1 MQDEGAI
8 MTDRADMELA
18 VFADYFQFYLLDA
31 ATNEDF
37 GALWT
42 EEAVE
47 RLLAVSP
54 HAVGVGTV
62 RNMMVPVVIS
72 VHGQEPEADFAEW
85 EQVHDCSFTVLSGR
99 VAVLGATDY
108 LPDAPSLAL
117 APGPYRVRVSYAG
130 LESLNEDGME
140 GDDFYRIQLWPAP
153 LAAILTRKERA
164 GATD

>member
-1 MQDEGAI
+1 
-8 MTDRADMELA
+8 MTDRAEMTLA

-47 RLLAVSP
+47 RLLAVAP
-54 HAVGVGTV
+54 HAVGIGTA
-62 RNMMVPVVIS
+62 RNMAVPVAIS
-72 VHGQEPEADFAEW
+72 VHEREPAADFAEW

-108 LPDAPSLAL
+108 LPDAPSLSL
-117 APGPYRVRVSYAG
+117 RPGPYRVRISYAG
-130 LESLNEDGME
+130 LETLSEDGLE

-153 LAAILTRKERA
+153 LAALVTRKERA
-164 GATD
+164 GATG